1 MKDFA
6 GYTARLVKKAGK
18 LFAGRFCRDR
28 VPLPVV
34 FGRFRRV
41 LENHNRAIEIITD
54 MGEKLGG
61 DYLFDITYL
70 RRAYTELRENI
81 NDSIESFGLLTQGKY
96 SGLKAIFGRID
107 REINRLLFDEVP
119 ASREMVLFFEDIT
132 WDRGSETGG
141 KNANLAVLKNE
152 LKLSVPDGFSLTTS
166 AFTEFI
172 RHNGIDAKIAALG
185 QDGDI
190 TEEELMDIRS
200 AILRGEM
207 PPALNKEIG
216 EAIKKLGTRC
226 SGHCPL
232 AVRSSAVEEDGE
244 YSFAGQYES
253 VLNVPLGEAAVE
265 DAYRQVL
272 ASLFTEKS
280 AAYHRQAGLD
290 IKNARM
296 AVGCLFMV
304 DAAVSGVLYSE
315 NPGGER
321 NTQLI
326 SATWGLGKSIVE
338 GQTDADSYLIRK
350 GGQPVITQK
359 KTGRKNSMVVNG
371 ERSGIDIVSTP
382 SNMAGKSSLT
392 DEQALD
398 LAALGARIEAYFR
411 TPQDIEWAL
420 DREGRFSLLQTRPL
434 RVAEQTLRS
443 GRAKELKQY
452 VPVLLEAKGLVV
464 QPGAAAGKVFL
475 LRHMDDL
482 DHFPR
487 GAVLVAHHDSSNF
500 VRVMPFVSAIITD
513 VGTPTSHMAS
523 VCREFR
529 IPALVNAGDASSILR
544 HGQEVTLLA
553 DDEGN
558 AIVYE
563 GIVDTLIDHVRSGS
577 AKMDELYEF
586 RKKRYVLRFI
596 SPLNLI
602 DPLLDNF
609 VPEGCKTMHDILRFI
624 HEKSVAGLIEGA
636 RDGGQ
641 ASSAVKLELPIPA
654 GIMVADIGGGIR
666 EQYEGRSV
674 SFEDIVSIPFRAILK
689 GMMHPGAWHAD
700 TVSLGAQDFFSS
712 MMRMPDIVSDSS
724 DYLRYNVAVISHDY
738 VNLNLRFGYHY
749 NMMDCFCSDNARNN
763 HIYFRFAGGAT
774 DILKRSRRL
783 ELIARILREF
793 GFTIK
798 IKGDLIIARLSN
810 ISREEMEKI
819 LDQTGRLIAFARQ
832 LDAVLHDEASV
843 ERYARKFMGGEYI
856 L

>member
-1 MKDFA
+1 MKDFV

-18 LFAGRFCRDR
+18 LFAGRFSQDC
-28 VPLPVV
+28 LPISVI
-34 FGRFRRV
+34 FGRFRMV

-70 RRAYTELRENI
+70 RRAYTELRGNI
-81 NDSIESFGLLTQGKY
+81 NDSIESFELLTQGKY
-96 SGLKAIFGRID
+96 SEMKGIFDRID

-119 ASREMVLFFEDIT
+119 SSREMVLFFEDIT

-141 KNANLAVLKNE
+141 KNANLAALKNE
-152 LKLSVPDGFSLTTS
+152 LKLPVPDGFSITTS
-166 AFTEFI
+166 AFAEFI

-185 QDGDI
+185 LDGDI
-190 TEEELMDIRS
+190 TEGELLDIRNS
-200 AILRGEM
+200 ILKGEM
-207 PPALNKEIG
+207 PPALNKEIDAAL
-216 EAIKKLGTRC
+216 EKLEMRC
-226 SGHCPL
+226 RGHCPL
-232 AVRSSAVEEDGE
+232 AVRSSAVEEDSE
-244 YSFAGQYES
+244 YSFAGQYET
-253 VLNVPLGEAAVE
+253 VLNVPLEGMAVK

-272 ASLFTEKS
+272 ASLFTGKS
-280 AAYHRQAGLD
+280 AAYHLQAGLD

-296 AVGCLFMV
+296 AAGCLFMV

-321 NTQLI
+321 NTELI

-338 GQTDADSYLIRK
+338 GQTDADFYLIRK
-350 GGQPVITQK
+350 GVQPAITQK
-359 KTGRKNSMVVNG
+359 KTGRKTSMVVNG
-371 ERSGIDIVSTP
+371 EVSGTETVNTP
-382 SNMAGKSSLT
+382 SDMAGESSLT
-392 DEQALD
+392 DEQALE
-398 LAALGARIEAYFR
+398 LAALGARIEAQFR

-434 RVAEQTLRS
+434 RVAEQTLPSERT
-443 GRAKELKQY
+443 KEVELVQ
-452 VPVLLEAKGLVV
+452 PVLMKAKGLVV
-464 QPGAAAGKVFL
+464 QTGAGAGKVFL

-487 GAVLVAHHDSSNF
+487 GAVLVAHYDSSNF
-500 VRVMPFVSAIITD
+500 VRVMPFASAIITD

-529 IPALVNAGDASSILR
+529 VPAVVNAGDASSILR

-563 GIVDTLIDHVRSGS
+563 GIVEKFLEYARSDLT
-577 AKMDELYEF
+577 KMDELYEF

-596 SPLNLI
+596 SPLHLI
-602 DPLLDNF
+602 DPLLENF

-624 HEKSVAGLIEGA
+624 HEKSVAELIEGA

-641 ASSAVKLELPIPA
+641 ASNAVKLELPIPA
-654 GIMVADIGGGIR
+654 GIMVADIGGGIG
-666 EQYEGRSV
+666 EKHEGQSIT
-674 SFEDIVSIPFRAILK
+674 FEDIDSLPFRAILK
-689 GMMHPGAWHAD
+689 GMMYPGAWHAES
-700 TVSLGAQDFFSS
+700 VSLGAQDFFSS
-712 MMRMPDIVSDSS
+712 MMKMPDIVSDNAG
-724 DYLRYNVAVISHDY
+724 YLRYNVAVISHDY
-738 VNLNLRFGYHY
+738 VNLNLRFGYHF
-749 NMMDCFCSDNARNN
+749 NMMDCFCSDKARNN
-763 HIYFRFAGGAT
+763 HIYFRFTGGAT

-783 ELIARILREF
+783 ELIARILREY
-793 GFTIK
+793 GFAIK

-810 ISREEMEKI
+810 ISCEEMEKI
-819 LDQTGRLIAFARQ
+819 LDQTGRLIAFTRQ
-832 LDAVLHDEASV
+832 LDAVLHDDNKIE
-843 ERYARKFMGGEYI
+843 EYAHNFLEGKYG